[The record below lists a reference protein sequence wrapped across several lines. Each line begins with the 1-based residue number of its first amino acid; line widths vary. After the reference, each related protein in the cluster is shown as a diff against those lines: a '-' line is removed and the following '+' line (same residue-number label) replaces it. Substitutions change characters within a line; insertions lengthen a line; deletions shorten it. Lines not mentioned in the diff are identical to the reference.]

1 VTTPLEPLDAP
12 VALISEVVFP
22 TQLNHH
28 GTYFGGAALSLMARA
43 ALVAA
48 TRVARADVVMAAVER
63 VDFAEPI
70 GLGELVEAFA
80 SVERIGRRSMTVA
93 VELYAE
99 RIKTGERRRAIWGSF
114 QMVTLAES
122 VLGEDAEAPATEP
135 GAALP

>member
-1 VTTPLEPLDAP
+1 
-12 VALISEVVFP
+12 
-22 TQLNHH
+22 
-28 GTYFGGAALSLMARA
+28 MARA